1 MDVSGNYPG
10 GTIGAVVGDV
20 RPYQG
25 VGGNTTANMHVL
37 AHVHAQ
43 HRTHTDTHTHSHM
56 RAHIHY
62 MCLCLLKQLCLG
74 LRSPTPLCG
83 LQRLIVV
90 WSKWYK

>member
-1 MDVSGNYPG
+1 MDVSENYLA

-43 HRTHTDTHTHSHM
+43 HRTHTDAHTHSHRGTHPLRVSVFAQTALLGPSLSHPLM
-56 RAHIHY
+56 RP
-62 MCLCLLKQLCLG
+62 K
-74 LRSPTPLCG
+74 
-83 LQRLIVV
+83 RLIVV